1 MTTNAER
8 ARVLER
14 ALRARVEGDRDAA
27 RQLYTDDV
35 KAWAP
40 SLSTSSREELLAEL
54 DRRDDAFSDLE
65 LDVTPLDVGGD
76 FACAE
81 WTVTMTHSGPFAT
94 ADATLDATGRR
105 VTVHGVTIAEFEDD
119 RICSLRQYWDEFAFA
134 EQLGLDRPGTDA

>member
-8 ARVLER
+8 AGVLER
-14 ALRARVEGDRDAA
+14 ALRARVEGDRDASE
-27 RQLYTDDV
+27 QLYTDDV

-40 SLSTSSREELLAEL
+40 SLSTSSRTELQAEF

-81 WTVTMTHSGPFAT
+81 WTVTMTHSGPLAM
-94 ADATLDATGRR
+94 ADGTVEATGRR
-105 VTVHGVTIAEFEDD
+105 VRVHGVTIAEFDAG

-134 EQLGLDRPGTDA
+134 EQLGLDQPGADA